1 MTKKEK
7 DQVLTNAQHLSYV
20 NPPDP
25 SRICS
30 IPPRCV
36 MKNRSFI
43 VDTSKLKDHDDVL
56 ADDCGSWKN
65 NGQHKFFYEINED
78 GEYERVGRRALFDT
92 SNLTRDWL
100 TLHRRYYDH
109 KDSRNPAGKRDFHRI
124 VSFVTGK

>member
-1 MTKKEK
+1 
-7 DQVLTNAQHLSYV
+7 
-20 NPPDP
+20 
-25 SRICS
+25 
-30 IPPRCV
+30 

-65 NGQHKFFYEINED
+65 NGQHQFFYEINQD
-78 GEYERVGRRALFDT
+78 GEYERVGRRAWFDT

-109 KDSRNPAGKRDFHRI
+109 KDSRNPAGERDFHRI